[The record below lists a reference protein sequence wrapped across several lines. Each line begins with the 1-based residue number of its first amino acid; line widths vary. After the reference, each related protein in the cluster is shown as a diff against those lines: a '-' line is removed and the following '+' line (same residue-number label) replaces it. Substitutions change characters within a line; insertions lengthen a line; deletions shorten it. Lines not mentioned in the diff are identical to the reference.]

1 MTVLKEFSAIL
12 AQRSKFSIQNSE
24 GILAQHR
31 NSEGILA
38 QHRNSEGIL
47 GQHSKVPPVSAG
59 ECDWENPG
67 EMFSHKSLK
76 I

>member
-24 GILAQHR
+24 EILAQH
-31 NSEGILA
+31 
-38 QHRNSEGIL
+38 QNSEGIL

-67 EMFSHKSLK
+67 EMFSH
-76 I
+76 

>member
-12 AQRSKFSIQNSE
+12 AQHSKFSIQ
-24 GILAQHR
+24 
-31 NSEGILA
+31 
-38 QHRNSEGIL
+38 NSEGIL